1 MDNNIEGCEMNNVSH
16 DQRIIYCIFYFNDAQ
31 LVSVNQSCDT
41 VISKLGVNT
50 NSQHIA
56 MTRHVVLFA
65 R

>member
-1 MDNNIEGCEMNNVSH
+1 MNDVGH
-16 DQRIIYCIFYFNDAQ
+16 DQGIIYCIFYFNDAQ
-31 LVSVNQSCDT
+31 LVSVNQSRDT

-56 MTRHVVLFA
+56 TTRHVVLFA

>member
-1 MDNNIEGCEMNNVSH
+1 MNDVGH
-16 DQRIIYCIFYFNDAQ
+16 DQGIIYCIFYFNNAQ
-31 LVSVNQSCDT
+31 LVSINQSRDT